1 MKATTRRRLLTSLA
15 ALGLVLAGL
24 LIGLLIAASATDI
37 RNACVA
43 DVVVPRAGVPAD
55 VVPGPRT
62 NTIATTPQV
71 VTPVKGQ

>member
-1 MKATTRRRLLTSLA
+1 MNPTTRRKLLIGLT

-43 DVVVPRAGVPAD
+43 DVVVPRAGVPGD

-62 NTIATTPQV
+62 NTIVTTPQV